1 VPDKPCTIAPGLRVE
16 LTRHKVIPDQS
27 AVVDEPMKMLNDRAD
42 EYRATLDPEWLFLV
56 PAAHSPAPSGFRV
69 CLVTAAEQ
77 DPEPSRPSAVDSDR
91 DDLEPAPTWVGDTV
105 AAQRFGSPEE
115 IRAALLPRQVEE
127 FDAAFNAALT
137 MAHQTLR
144 LDHVAAAGTDDRAG
158 SRGASAD
165 ACHGRRSSADRP
177 STTRQCAVERGQGRT
192 RSLTVALMA
201 YTLDIDPF
209 ARA

>member
-1 VPDKPCTIAPGLRVE
+1 MPDKPCTIAPGLRVE

-42 EYRATLDPEWLFLV
+42 ECRATLDPEWLFLV
-56 PAAHSPAPSGFRV
+56 PPVRSPAPSGFRV

-115 IRAALLPRQVEE
+115 IRAALLP
-127 FDAAFNAALT
+127 
-137 MAHQTLR
+137 
-144 LDHVAAAGTDDRAG
+144 GKW
-158 SRGASAD
+158 
-165 ACHGRRSSADRP
+165 RSSTPR
-177 STTRQCAVERGQGRT
+177 STPR
-192 RSLTVALMA
+192 
-201 YTLDIDPF
+201 
-209 ARA
+209 

>member
-1 VPDKPCTIAPGLRVE
+1 MPDKPCTIAPGLRVE

-42 EYRATLDPEWLFLV
+42 ECRATLDPEWLFLV
-56 PAAHSPAPSGFRV
+56 PPVHSPAPSGFRV

-115 IRAALLPRQVEE
+115 IRAALLPRQMEE
-127 FDAAFNAALT
+127 FDAGFNAALT

-144 LDHVAAAGTDDRAG
+144 LDQLRHVLRMW
-158 SRGASAD
+158 
-165 ACHGRRSSADRP
+165 RR
-177 STTRQCAVERGQGRT
+177 Q
-192 RSLTVALMA
+192 ALM
-201 YTLDIDPF
+201 TEQDPEGHRQML
-209 ARA
+209 ATAAEVQRIGRPRPGSVPWSVVRAELGL